1 MTRQEFENN
10 VDAMGMKVFF
20 KMLGEV
26 YLINYIPVHF
36 VELDKWGYR
45 EIGINKKIAVEEYY
59 EKHKNDEEY
68 DFRAEYEWYKTL
80 DELLDGYKIDGVPL
94 GELLDKVEDMWGIPI
109 A

>member
-10 VDAMGMKVFF
+10 VNTMGINIFF

-26 YLINYIPVHF
+26 YFITYIPVHF

-45 EIGINKKIAVEEYY
+45 EIGINSELAIDEYH
-59 EKHKNDEEY
+59 EKHKNDDDY
-68 DFRAEYEWYKTL
+68 YYRDVYVWYKTL

-94 GELLDKVEDMWGIPI
+94 GELLDKIEDMWGVVY